1 MWSTFAD
8 HGTVNKY
15 TFGYYN
21 ADHHGAAIRVTEA
34 AMRSA
39 GNVPAGQDVV
49 NAYGNSDEG
58 DMTAGIAHTGPADAE
73 WVGRQEADAM
83 SFEAFH
89 DEYAS
94 SSGPLR
100 LGDWRCTDAERPS
113 TRLGPQA
120 RNYQATL
127 AVGDRISTS
136 SAAAS
141 GPVAALTA
149 MLYDRGIAVEMMAFH
164 QVPAGEHTATFVRGS
179 DGARCQW
186 AMGWSEDPTQSAL
199 RAVIACANRLL
210 TDA

>member
-1 MWSTFAD
+1 MPR
-8 HGTVNKY
+8 GLRK
-15 TFGYYN
+15 
-21 ADHHGAAIRVTEA
+21 EA
-34 AMRSA
+34 GS
-39 GNVPAGQDVV
+39 
-49 NAYGNSDEG
+49 
-58 DMTAGIAHTGPADAE
+58 
-73 WVGRQEADAM
+73 M
-83 SFEAFH
+83 SFDTFH

-100 LGDWRCTDAERPS
+100 LGQWRCTDAERPS

-127 AVGDRISTS
+127 AVGDRIGTS

-149 MLYDRGIAVEMMAFH
+149 MLYDRGVAVEVTSFH
-164 QVPAGEHTATFVRGS
+164 QVPSGEHTATFVRGS
-179 DGARCQW
+179 DGARSQW

-210 TDA
+210 TAA